1 MSSGFCQIFLQFC
14 KRRMN
19 SQRTICVDRNSTP
32 KTQILWSP
40 VKWNT
45 CIPQNVLRVH
55 LMDGAGNSITLLVPF
70 KKDNLW
76 LGIFNNRSLLA
87 NRRIKTME
95 LPWDERSTFCT
106 QQYGFNLL
114 GLQPLSMSATF
125 QHEIRKWR
133 LNTLQKVKKFRSILI
148 ILFSPLQWSSL
159 KKILKT
165 LFEFLKII
173 NIFYR

>member
-1 MSSGFCQIFLQFC
+1 MDEFTVDYL
-14 KRRMN
+14 
-19 SQRTICVDRNSTP
+19 VDRNSKP
-32 KTQILWSP
+32 NIQILWSP

-45 CIPQNVLRVH
+45 CIPQKVLDVH
-55 LMDGAGNSITLLVPF
+55 LMDGAGNSITLPVAF
-70 KKDNLW
+70 KKGNLR
-76 LGIFNNRSLLA
+76 LGIFNNGTLLA

-106 QQYGFNLL
+106 QQYGLNLL
-114 GLQPLSMSATF
+114 GLQSLSMSATF

-133 LNTLQKVKKFRSILI
+133 LNTLRKVKKILSILI

-159 KKILKT
+159 KKIHKT

-173 NIFYR
+173 NIF